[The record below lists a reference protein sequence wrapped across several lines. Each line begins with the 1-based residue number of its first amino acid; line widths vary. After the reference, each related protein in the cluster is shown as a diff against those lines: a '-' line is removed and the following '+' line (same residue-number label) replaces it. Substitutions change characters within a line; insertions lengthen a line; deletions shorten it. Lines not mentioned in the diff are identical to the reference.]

1 MYPELGFEE
10 VETSKYVKEQLTELG
25 LSYKEYAKTGLTV
38 EIESSAGPGK
48 TVLIRADMDALP
60 LQEDTDAVYKS
71 KHDGKM
77 HACGHDTHIACLLGV
92 ATILSQKRSEFKG
105 KALLVFQPAE
115 EGPGGAKP
123 MIEEGAVGD
132 VNNPIHDACL
142 SLHVDNSPVNTI
154 SLKDGHLTSAADEIY
169 IDIKGAGGHGST
181 PHKAVDPVYI
191 AGQLIVGLQGFI
203 TRTVDP
209 MFPHILTVGK
219 VDGGTRHNIIAE
231 TARME
236 CTLRTTNR
244 DTRTQLSK
252 SLPTFIKQI
261 AEAHGGSAEVEFG
274 FGYDIGNNDIELN
287 KIVREAAIAEYGP
300 EIILEG
306 EGTLGAEDYF
316 EFGLGGKIPA
326 TMFWLGGGNPE
337 KGMTHDN
344 HSNFFDIDEDC
355 LPMGTTV
362 LTAAAM
368 KYLNSN

>member
-10 VETSKYVKEQLTELG
+10 FETSKYVKERLTELG
-25 LSYKEYAKTGLTV
+25 LSYKQFAKTGLTV
-38 EIESSAGPGK
+38 EIEGSAGPGK

-77 HACGHDTHIACLLGV
+77 HACGHDTHITCLLGV

-219 VDGGTRHNIIAE
+219 VVGGTRNNIIAE

-236 CTLRTTNR
+236 CTLRTTDR

-261 AEAHGGSAEVEFG
+261 AAAHGGSANVEFG

-287 KIVREAAIAEYGP
+287 KIIREVAIAEYGP
-300 EIILEG
+300 EIVLEG

-355 LPMGTTV
+355 LPLGTTI

-368 KYLNSN
+368 KYLNSS